1 MSTTKSPPSII
12 MLNSKCKI
20 CRRLGVKLFLKG
32 EKCLSPKCPMVRK
45 AYPPGQKR
53 KRRPTPLSEY
63 GKELRES
70 QKLKNWYNLNK
81 RQFKNYVK
89 QVLAKRGKV
98 EDTAQLLIKI
108 LETRLD
114 NVIFRLGLASSRAQ
128 AKQLVSHGLFLVNGK
143 SIDTPSY
150 QVKKGDIISVK
161 PQKIKKANFQNLQN
175 LLKKYKPPSWLELK
189 AEKPSTRAKLGAGL
203 VPHRNEVSGAG
214 LEGKVIGEPS
224 LEEAAPPVEIS
235 TIFEYYSR

>member
-1 MSTTKSPPSII
+1 M
-12 MLNSKCKI
+12 MDAKCKI

-32 EKCLSPKCPMVRK
+32 EKCLSPKCPMVK
-45 AYPPGQKR
+45 KPYPPGQKR

-63 GKELRES
+63 GKELREK
-70 QKLKNWYNLNK
+70 QKLKNWYNLGE

-89 QVLAKRGKV
+89 KVLTKRQKV
-98 EDTAQLLIKI
+98 EDPATLLIKS

-114 NVIFRLGLASSRAQ
+114 NVIFRLGFVNSRAL
-128 AKQLVSHGLFLVNGK
+128 AKQLVSHGHFLVNGK

-150 QVKKGDIISVK
+150 LVKKGDIISIK
-161 PQKIKKANFQNLQN
+161 PSKIKKVIFQNLKN
-175 LLKKYKPPSWLELK
+175 LLKKYKPPSWLELNINK
-189 AEKPSTRAKLGAGL
+189 
-203 VPHRNEVSGAG
+203 

-235 TIFEYYSR
+235 SIFEFYSR